1 MTCKSSTDV
10 YFCHTPNHLPMR
22 FFLVLLVST
31 ALLSASCEKRN
42 RKLVT
47 IEVDA
52 SSMKDSVFLEAYT
65 FSALDKIELGQLRL
79 DSLKTGVLRFEIAKP
94 LLITININKKQ
105 SKVYLEPGFKAKLV
119 TGDFNSGDLF
129 TFEGDGA
136 ELNNYF
142 SRTSSIIDVEIKNG
156 LWNLSEQPFIEKI
169 DSLEKVINDFTNS
182 YLATVSVS
190 EKQVSLLNKVKQMH
204 FLSIKEEYAFMLH
217 NGVLI
222 EQFYAFR
229 EGREQEKFVMP
240 PSLKINSE
248 SVLLDTT
255 LYSMQD
261 SYYRTFLFFYLN
273 EDILSPLWDTKK
285 LDKPKYGLAWKSHL
299 LIKDGKYLPPIKEHL
314 MAMNTRNW
322 MDHKDLASEIDSVFA
337 DFKNQYPNSHYLTT
351 LQKEYNKKSVVSMN
365 EEQTL
370 KQDSNT
376 DKFNDFIGKDAPNF
390 SGMTPD
396 GKMVSLSDLKGKVV
410 YVDVWAT
417 WCGPCRDEMSDSK
430 KLNKEFQ
437 ENEQVT
443 FLYVSVDKN
452 EDKWKQV
459 VTGYEELKGSHIIV
473 KRDNLDSFNKDY
485 LVTYIPRYFLIDK
498 LGKVVSINA
507 PRPSSGGVKN
517 EIMKLITP

>member
-1 MTCKSSTDV
+1 MTEKSSTIV
-10 YFCHTPNHLPMR
+10 IFTINLNHSSMR
-22 FFLVLLVST
+22 FILVLLVST
-31 ALLSASCEKRN
+31 ALLSTSCEKRN
-42 RKLVT
+42 MNLVSM
-47 IEVDA
+47 EVDA
-52 SSMKDSVFLEAYT
+52 SSMEDSVSLEAYT
-65 FSALDKIELGQLRL
+65 FSALDKTELGRLQL
-79 DSLKTGVLRFEIAKP
+79 DSVKTGVLHFEISKP
-94 LLITININKKQ
+94 LLITININKRE

-136 ELNNYF
+136 VLNNYF

-169 DSLEKVINDFTNS
+169 DSLESVVNEFTNS
-182 YLATVSVS
+182 YLATVSLS

-217 NGVLI
+217 NSALI
-222 EQFYAFR
+222 EQYYAFR
-229 EGREQEKFVMP
+229 EGRVQEKFVMP

-248 SVLLDTT
+248 SVLSDTT
-255 LYSMQD
+255 LFSMQD

-285 LDKPKYGLAWKSHL
+285 LDKPKYGLARKSHL
-299 LIKDGKYLPPIKEHL
+299 LIKDGSYIPPIKEHL
-314 MAMNTRNW
+314 MAMNTRDW
-322 MDHKDLASEIDSVFA
+322 MNSPDLASEVDSVFA
-337 DFKNQYPNSHYLTT
+337 DFKNQYPNSQYLST

-396 GKMVSLSDLKGKVV
+396 GKKVSLSDLKGKVV

-437 ENEQVT
+437 GNEQVT

-459 VTGYEELKGSHIIV
+459 VNGYEELKDSHIIV
-473 KRDNLDSFNKDY
+473 KRNHLDSFNKDY
-485 LVTYIPRYFLIDK
+485 LITYIPRYFLIDK
-498 LGKVVSINA
+498 AGKVVSINA
-507 PRPSSGGVKN
+507 PRPSSGGVRN
-517 EIMKLITP
+517 EIMKLISL